1 MPNDAKLGLV
11 AGMAMVVLIA
21 VIFFRKDPAAAQPA
35 PPVFPAPN
43 AVAPEPPPLPKT
55 SPTLPSD
62 NAIPALPPPMLPDP

>member
-21 VIFFRKDPAAAQPA
+21 VIFFRKDPAAAQPVS
-35 PPVFPAPN
+35 PVFLAPN
-43 AVAPEPPPLPKT
+43 AVAPDAQALPKT
-55 SPTLPSD
+55 PSSD